1 MNNILK
7 ESSYSIN
14 KAVRLLNTNK
24 LVSIK
29 AETVYGLACDPS
41 SIKSIKKLY
50 DLKKRPYN
58 NPLIIHISSMQML
71 NSLLSFLTES
81 GLKETIWCCSSSLST
96 ANCCIPVVLLLCFLS
111 IFCRKQ
117 IH

>member
-14 KAVRLLNTNK
+14 KAVKLLSTHK
-24 LVSIK
+24 LVSLK

-50 DLKKRPYN
+50 DLKKT
-58 NPLIIHISSMQML
+58 L
-71 NSLLSFLTES
+71 
-81 GLKETIWCCSSSLST
+81 
-96 ANCCIPVVLLLCFLS
+96 
-111 IFCRKQ
+111 
-117 IH
+117 

>member
-14 KAVRLLNTNK
+14 KAVKLLSTHK
-24 LVSIK
+24 LVSLK

-50 DLKKRPYN
+50 DLKKD
-58 NPLIIHISSMQML
+58 LITTPS
-71 NSLLSFLTES
+71 
-81 GLKETIWCCSSSLST
+81 
-96 ANCCIPVVLLLCFLS
+96 
-111 IFCRKQ
+111 
-117 IH
+117 